1 MEPTLVARSPRLVSL
16 DAFRGATIVG
26 MILVNNPGTWS
37 AIFAPLK
44 HAEWHGW
51 TPTDLVFPFF
61 LFIVGVSLVLA
72 FDRALARG
80 ASRGDLLRKAAVRAA
95 WLFGF
100 GLLMALWPF
109 FTYDDGVVGLRDL
122 SMLRIPGVLQRI
134 AVCYLAAATLYLYT
148 SRRTLWTVLWTIL
161 VGYTLVL
168 LFVPVPVLGR
178 PEIDHPGSTLGA
190 WIDRVVLG
198 TNHLWGGAVPPRTW
212 DPEGILS
219 TFPALATTLF
229 GVWAGFVLASARTAD
244 RKAIVLLV
252 GGFLLL
258 CLGYV
263 WALALPLNKALWT
276 SSYAV
281 FTAGQALLALGTLF
295 FLVDIKG
302 WRRGVQPFVVYGM
315 NAITVFVMSGTVAK
329 LLGAWKVMGPDG
341 PRSLQKAIF
350 ETVFVPLGPPK
361 VASLLYALVW
371 VTCWYGVLL
380 WMYRRKVFIKV

>member
-178 PEIDHPGSTLGA
+178 PEIAEP
-190 WIDRVVLG
+190 
-198 TNHLWGGAVPPRTW
+198 
-212 DPEGILS
+212 
-219 TFPALATTLF
+219 
-229 GVWAGFVLASARTAD
+229 
-244 RKAIVLLV
+244 
-252 GGFLLL
+252 
-258 CLGYV
+258 
-263 WALALPLNKALWT
+263 
-276 SSYAV
+276 
-281 FTAGQALLALGTLF
+281 
-295 FLVDIKG
+295 
-302 WRRGVQPFVVYGM
+302 
-315 NAITVFVMSGTVAK
+315 
-329 LLGAWKVMGPDG
+329 
-341 PRSLQKAIF
+341 
-350 ETVFVPLGPPK
+350 
-361 VASLLYALVW
+361 
-371 VTCWYGVLL
+371 
-380 WMYRRKVFIKV
+380 VFINNCPGT